1 MMPTA
6 HRVTTRHLQ
15 AAYLFQSEGGL
26 GSRGVYI
33 GRDVF
38 GGSFVYDP
46 FELYDAGVIK
56 NPNMVIAGQL
66 GYGKSALVKTYLARQ
81 LIFGRTAVVLSPKP
95 GEYDPLAEAFGV
107 TPIRIAPG
115 GHARLNPLDATLFTG
130 VPAETATQLRESLLV
145 ALAAS
150 ALDRPLQP
158 EEAVA
163 CDVALFG
170 AGDPAHVALPAV
182 VERLLEPTDTMAG
195 QASTDLATLRHDGRK
210 VGLALRR
217 LVQGDL
223 RGMFDGPTSPSVR
236 MDRQLTVLDLS
247 AVWGSDALGILML
260 CTSAWLQAI
269 RARVGAGKRI
279 EVVDEAWA
287 VLEKRAVAQGM
298 RQQFKLS
305 RGYGLQNI
313 MVIHGVTDLSAA
325 GDQALIALGLLRDT
339 ETRVVLNTPA
349 DEVPAAARALGLT
362 ATQAAELPRMGE
374 GRALWK
380 VGRRTFLVD
389 HRYSRAEAALINTNQ
404 AMTTRAAP

>member
-1 MMPTA
+1 
-6 HRVTTRHLQ
+6 
-15 AAYLFQSEGGL
+15 
-26 GSRGVYI
+26 
-33 GRDVF
+33 
-38 GGSFVYDP
+38 
-46 FELYDAGVIK
+46 
-56 NPNMVIAGQL
+56 
-66 GYGKSALVKTYLARQ
+66 
-81 LIFGRTAVVLSPKP
+81 
-95 GEYDPLAEAFGV
+95 
-107 TPIRIAPG
+107 
-115 GHARLNPLDATLFTG
+115 
-130 VPAETATQLRESLLV
+130 
-145 ALAAS
+145 
-150 ALDRPLQP
+150 
-158 EEAVA
+158 
-163 CDVALFG
+163 
-170 AGDPAHVALPAV
+170 V

>member
-33 GRDVF
+33 GRDVY

-56 NPNMVIAGQL
+56 NPNMVVAGQL

-81 LIFGRTAVVLSPKP
+81 LIFGRTAVVMSPKP
-95 GEYDPLAEAFGV
+95 AEYDPLAEAFGV
-107 TPIRIAPG
+107 APIRIAPG
-115 GHARLNPLDATLFTG
+115 GAVRLNPLDATLFAG
-130 VPAETATQLRESLLV
+130 VPADTATQLRESLLV
-145 ALAAS
+145 ALAAA

-158 EEAVA
+158 EEAAA
-163 CDVALFG
+163 CDVALSG
-170 AGDPAHVALPAV
+170 AGDPEHVTLPAV
-182 VERLLEPTDTMAG
+182 VERLLEPTQAMAER
-195 QASTDLATLRHDGRK
+195 ASTDLATLRHDSRK

-269 RARVGAGKRI
+269 RGRVGGGKRI

-325 GDQALIALGLLRDT
+325 GDQSTIALGLLRDT

-362 ATQAAELPRMGE
+362 ATQSAELPRMGE

-389 HRYSRAEAALINTNQ
+389 HRYSSAEAVLINTNQ